1 MAKTKPSG
9 RRVVFYRTPCGRRL
23 RSLHEVENFLDI
35 TGSNLAIDNFCC
47 DTEVHAHHEF
57 IPVKVGVDR
66 NKYLNLFPGNNNGG
80 LHGPIRGTDYV
91 SVCLICSYCFVWKL
105 HCLEYFFHAA
115 EVTFDP

>member
-1 MAKTKPSG
+1 MAKTKPNG

-23 RSLHEVENFLDI
+23 RSLHEVESFLDI

-66 NKYLNLFPGNNNGG
+66 NKYLILFPGNKTSC
-80 LHGPIRGTDYV
+80 LHRPVRGIGFV
-91 SVCLICSYCFVWKL
+91 SVFLICSYCFV
-105 HCLEYFFHAA
+105 
-115 EVTFDP
+115 